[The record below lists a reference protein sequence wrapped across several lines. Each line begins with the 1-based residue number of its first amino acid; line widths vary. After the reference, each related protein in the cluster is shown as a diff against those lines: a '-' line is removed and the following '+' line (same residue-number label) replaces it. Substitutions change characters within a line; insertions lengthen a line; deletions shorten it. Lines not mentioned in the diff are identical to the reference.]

1 MLLLPEEQTGEDWER
16 SKSDAL
22 LNNRIEQKRAFTLS
36 GFKRLSIASPDV
48 YKYRP
53 THLEH

>member
-22 LNNRIEQKRAFTLS
+22 FEWQ
-36 GFKRLSIASPDV
+36 
-48 YKYRP
+48 
-53 THLEH
+53 H